1 VRSNFLPGGGGEDN
15 FSLHLE
21 SICDE
26 IIEFQ
31 GTLCFD
37 AHEDIKTRMER
48 KTCDSKHRPQ
58 IIYGILSADP
68 KKNNENL
75 RDLYYRTLPSR

>member
-1 VRSNFLPGGGGEDN
+1 MG
-15 FSLHLE
+15 
-21 SICDE
+21 
-26 IIEFQ
+26 FQ

-37 AHEDIKTRMER
+37 AHEDIGTRMER

-68 KKNNENL
+68 KKIL
-75 RDLYYRTLPSR
+75 KV